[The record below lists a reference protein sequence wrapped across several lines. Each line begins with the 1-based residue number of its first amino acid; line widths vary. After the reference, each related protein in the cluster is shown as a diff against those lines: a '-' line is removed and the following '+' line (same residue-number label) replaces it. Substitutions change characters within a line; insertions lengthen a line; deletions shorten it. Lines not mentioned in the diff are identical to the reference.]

1 MANYGTVEGA
11 LEYFAARGV
20 STVGWDDH
28 SILADLVVAS
38 AYIDGRYRQRLMSGA
53 WVSMFPGVKTGGR
66 AQELEWPRTGATDY
80 AGEEIPDDEI
90 PREVE
95 QATYE
100 AALLNH
106 NDPGSL
112 APAWI
117 ATSQVVKEK
126 VGPVEV
132 QYSDASSSGP
142 WPANFPVFPLIDGI
156 IAPVLVSGFLGPAIL
171 TV

>member
-1 MANYGTVEGA
+1 MANYGTVDGA
-11 LEYFAARGV
+11 REYFDARGV
-20 STVGWDDH
+20 NTDDWDDH
-28 SILADLVVAS
+28 AMLADLVVAS

-53 WVSMFPGVKTGGR
+53 WVSMFPGTKTGGR

-80 AGEEIPDDEI
+80 TGEEIPDDEI

-112 APAWI
+112 TPAWV
-117 ATSQVVKEK
+117 ATSQVTREK

-132 QYSDASSSGP
+132 QYSDASSSGSWPPNYP
-142 WPANFPVFPLIDGI
+142 WFPLIDGI